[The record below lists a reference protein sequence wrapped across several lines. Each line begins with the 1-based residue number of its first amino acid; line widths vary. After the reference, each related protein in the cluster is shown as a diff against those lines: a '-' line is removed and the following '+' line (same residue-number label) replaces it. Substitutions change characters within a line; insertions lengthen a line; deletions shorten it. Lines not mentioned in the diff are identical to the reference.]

1 MKVTFYVVHSFIKQI
16 FIEPLEYT
24 RNIVICTLIDTEEIM
39 L

>member
-1 MKVTFYVVHSFIKQI
+1 MKATFYVVHSFIKQI

-24 RNIVICTLIDTEEIM
+24 RNIVICAVIDTEDLM